1 MADRL
6 PEDATAEEI
15 ESACVDYLA
24 ARMDEE
30 ER

>member
-6 PEDATAEEI
+6 PEDATADEI
-15 ESACVDYLA
+15 EAACINLMA

-30 ER
+30 E